1 MLQCGAL
8 DLDSEV
14 KRAGQKV
21 TVVRSGC
28 GRAASDA
35 RSGTG
40 RIVHAAPIALGP
52 SGPSESPAGA
62 APPPSAAGLTR
73 RWCKWLPFLLK
84 NLFSKTNERVRQ
96 GATWRPG
103 PRARLVDHERDRRSA
118 ATAASVRGHRG
129 LGCRRRHGREPRE
142 GGGGP
147 RTEPVAGPDHRHEP
161 AAVDAALAI
170 TCVDAARP
178 PVSERFGRATRA
190 RARAL
195 RRLPYQPLRYASRSR
210 AGPPASPPPPHAAWE
225 TQDSL
230 ISRGLNGRPRG
241 NRGGS
246 EPAAR
251 AQRAGPRPQGR

>member
-62 APPPSAAGLTR
+62 APPPAAAGLTR

-84 NLFSKTNERVRQ
+84 NLFGKTNERVRQ

-142 GGGGP
+142 GGRWAPHRTRRRP
-147 RTEPVAGPDHRHEP
+147 RPPARASRRRRRACNYLRGRCTAAGVRTLWVGDAGAGARAAAASVPAPAVRLPEQSRAARQP
-161 AAVDAALAI
+161 AA
-170 TCVDAARP
+170 AARGMGDPGFLDFQGVKWP
-178 PVSERFGRATRA
+178 PEGKPGR
-190 RARAL
+190 
-195 RRLPYQPLRYASRSR
+195 
-210 AGPPASPPPPHAAWE
+210 
-225 TQDSL
+225 
-230 ISRGLNGRPRG
+230 
-241 NRGGS
+241 
-246 EPAAR
+246 
-251 AQRAGPRPQGR
+251 